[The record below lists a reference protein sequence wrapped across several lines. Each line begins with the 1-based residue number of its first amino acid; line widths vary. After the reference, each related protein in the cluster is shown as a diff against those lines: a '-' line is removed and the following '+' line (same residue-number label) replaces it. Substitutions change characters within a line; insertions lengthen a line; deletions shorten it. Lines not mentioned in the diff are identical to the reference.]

1 MKNTTKNIKFVPTY
15 ACKLGKGK
23 FVGSGWQCSAC
34 GATSSLSHSSRPS
47 PQHGTRCPST
57 ASGNHIWVEI

>member
-23 FVGSGWQCSAC
+23 FVGPDWQCSAC
-34 GATSSLSHSSRPS
+34 GEIIHDRNQRPG
-47 PQHGTRCPST
+47 PQALARCPNT
-57 ASGNHIWVEI
+57 ASGNHMWVEI

>member
-23 FVGSGWQCSAC
+23 FVGAQWQCSAC
-34 GATSSLSHSSRPS
+34 GAVEYGSRPS
-47 PQHGTRCPST
+47 PTCGGKCPST
-57 ASGNHIWVEI
+57 ASGNHMWVEC

>member
-23 FVGSGWQCSAC
+23 FVGALTEWQCTAC
-34 GATSSLSHSSRPS
+34 GKIIRDYRRPD
-47 PQHGTRCPST
+47 PTQEGKCPST
-57 ASGNHIWVEI
+57 ASGNHMWVEY

>member
-23 FVGSGWQCSAC
+23 FVGPNWQCSAC
-34 GATSSLSHSSRPS
+34 GGTTYSDSRPA
-47 PQHGTRCPST
+47 PLVTGKCPST
-57 ASGNHIWVEI
+57 ASGNHMWVEI

>member
-23 FVGSGWQCSAC
+23 FVGERWQCSAC
-34 GATSSLSHSSRPS
+34 GYDFGYYDGRPS
-47 PQHGTRCPST
+47 PSSRGKCPST
-57 ASGNHIWVEI
+57 ASGNHIWMEY

>member
-34 GATSSLSHSSRPS
+34 GATTSLSSKPS
-47 PQHGTRCPST
+47 PSWNGPCPST
-57 ASGNHIWVEI
+57 ASGNHMWVEY

>member
-23 FVGSGWQCSAC
+23 FVGAQPTWQCRYC
-34 GATSSLSHSSRPS
+34 GAVAYTTNCPGDRDMGSCTNSSGHWW
-47 PQHGTRCPST
+47 TEC
-57 ASGNHIWVEI
+57 